1 MEKRVVI
8 TGLGAITPI
17 GNNVEET
24 WNGIENKK
32 CGIDKITL
40 IDASTYKTK
49 LAAEVKN
56 FNPLE
61 HFEPKQAKRLDRSS
75 QFAMVAAR
83 EAFLD
88 SKITKENTDLE
99 KVGVFVSSGI
109 GGLTTIQNQC
119 EINIQKGHNR
129 VSPMF
134 IPMSIANMPSGNIAI
149 DLNLKGESVSIVT
162 ACASSTHSIGE
173 AYRTIKYGAED
184 VILAGGTESSIC
196 EVGIA
201 GFENMKA
208 LSKSE
213 DKNRASIPFD
223 KQRDGFVMGEGA
235 GVVIL
240 EEYESAKA
248 RGAKIYA
255 EMVGYGETGDAHHMT
270 APASG
275 ERAGAVRAIKMAL
288 EEGGI
293 DPTEV
298 DYINAHGTSTPTND
312 KVETAAIKNVFGEHA
327 YKLAVSSTKGAT
339 GHCLGGAGGIEAV
352 FLALAIKEGVMPPTI
367 NYENPDPDC
376 DLFYVPN
383 VPVKKDI
390 KVGLSN
396 SLGFG
401 GHNAVI
407 AMRKVD

>member
-1 MEKRVVI
+1 
-8 TGLGAITPI
+8 
-17 GNNVEET
+17 
-24 WNGIENKK
+24 
-32 CGIDKITL
+32 
-40 IDASTYKTK
+40 
-49 LAAEVKN
+49 
-56 FNPLE
+56 
-61 HFEPKQAKRLDRSS
+61 
-75 QFAMVAAR
+75 
-83 EAFLD
+83 
-88 SKITKENTDLE
+88 
-99 KVGVFVSSGI
+99 
-109 GGLTTIQNQC
+109 
-119 EINIQKGHNR
+119 
-129 VSPMF
+129 
-134 IPMSIANMPSGNIAI
+134 
-149 DLNLKGESVSIVT
+149 
-162 ACASSTHSIGE
+162 
-173 AYRTIKYGAED
+173 
-184 VILAGGTESSIC
+184 
-196 EVGIA
+196 
-201 GFENMKA
+201 
-208 LSKSE
+208 
-213 DKNRASIPFD
+213 
-223 KQRDGFVMGEGA
+223 
-235 GVVIL
+235 
-240 EEYESAKA
+240 
-248 RGAKIYA
+248 
-255 EMVGYGETGDAHHMT
+255 MT